1 MRTTSNL
8 TTLAVACCVDAARP
22 AANAVAHNSCCL
34 VMVSSREGACA
45 CVHLGK
51 RWGAVGPSCSSKLY
65 STSGYS
71 GSHLRCGISVAG
83 SFDLLVAAQ
92 QNRWRHRKTE
102 RLGSPKVQDHLEL
115 GRELHRKI
123 ARLIAA
129 QDAIDISGGAAKA
142 VYHAVSVG
150 EPASQVRACG

>member
-1 MRTTSNL
+1 M
-8 TTLAVACCVDAARP
+8 AA
-22 AANAVAHNSCCL
+22 
-34 VMVSSREGACA
+34 
-45 CVHLGK
+45 
-51 RWGAVGPSCSSKLY
+51 
-65 STSGYS
+65 
-71 GSHLRCGISVAG
+71 
-83 SFDLLVAAQ
+83 
-92 QNRWRHRKTE
+92 RKTE

-150 EPASQVRACG
+150 EPASPRALTTIQTGGASDQGDG